1 MTYKMK
7 PIDFKGKPYIE
18 VHERIKYFKS
28 EHPNGAIMTELLS
41 NEGGIC
47 IFKATVSIDDK
58 IVSTGH
64 AYEVEGSSFIN
75 KTSYIEN
82 CETSS
87 VGRALGIFGIGIDA
101 GIASAEEV
109 KNAESNQKLKLM
121 TQKQSD
127 KLIDFC
133 KREKLDAK
141 EMAKD
146 FGITKKMRAV
156 QFDNSFRQLEK
167 AVSSG
172 DIGFRFAVPE
182 GDDELL

>member
-1 MTYKMK
+1 MTDKMK
-7 PIDFKGKPYIE
+7 SIDFKGKPYIE
-18 VHERIKYFKS
+18 VHERIKYFKL
-28 EHPNGAIMTELLS
+28 EHPNGAIATELLS

-47 IFKATVSIDDK
+47 IFKATVCIDGK
-58 IVSTGH
+58 TVSTGH

-87 VGRALGIFGIGIDA
+87 VGRALGMLGIGIDA
-101 GIASAEEV
+101 GIASADEV
-109 KNAESNQKLKLM
+109 KNAENNQTLKLM
-121 TQKQSD
+121 TTKQSE

-141 EMAKD
+141 QMAVD

-167 AVSSG
+167 AVKSG
-172 DIGFRFAVPE
+172 EIGFRFAVPE